1 MPALHCTN
9 AHDSR
14 VTLVLGHHVVVGHC
28 QQRRCRLRQR
38 LYAAERGMRQRGARE
53 CRYLHSTT
61 PSAARGGR
69 CLLCQQPGAA
79 LIARACIRTPDRRR
93 RTPAHTCAHAP
104 SLRPPPAPARTCTWH
119 RQHVCMTT
127 AITLARTNCPPPR
140 CVLGEQTMAC
150 RRNQGGVAGVS
161 SWRGTA
167 ILCTSLK
174 QSEWTWRCCRS

>member
-1 MPALHCTN
+1 MPPLSTAWTELGSDEILEDPGPESALT
-9 AHDSR
+9 
-14 VTLVLGHHVVVGHC
+14 
-28 QQRRCRLRQR
+28 QQDQ
-38 LYAAERGMRQRGARE
+38 GAD
-53 CRYLHSTT
+53 
-61 PSAARGGR
+61 A
-69 CLLCQQPGAA
+69 AA

-127 AITLARTNCPPPR
+127 AITIARTNCPPPR

-174 QSEWTWRCCRS
+174 QSEWTWRCCRSSDLVLGGYPPSFFALLGGYPL

>member
-1 MPALHCTN
+1 MSHFFDVSRVRAQKVGASLY
-9 AHDSR
+9 DGR
-14 VTLVLGHHVVVGHC
+14 VTLALGHHVVVGHC

-93 RTPAHTCAHAP
+93 RTQLRSRALTVHHRAVCLVSRRWPAAAIKGAWRG
-104 SLRPPPAPARTCTWH
+104 SLRGEERRFCAR
-119 RQHVCMTT
+119 
-127 AITLARTNCPPPR
+127 L
-140 CVLGEQTMAC
+140 
-150 RRNQGGVAGVS
+150 
-161 SWRGTA
+161 
-167 ILCTSLK
+167 
-174 QSEWTWRCCRS
+174 